1 MFLLKLPAARLAAL
15 HLMLFFLPLPMH
27 FSPEI
32 EERLAQLQEK
42 YEAMGQDMVSY
53 LDGLLY
59 ADFLTYWDY
68 IHLDTLLSLQS
79 PKTPFPDEQIFIMY
93 HQITELYFK
102 LALHECEQI
111 AAAQPLTPEFFT
123 ARLKRINNYF
133 EALTQSF
140 DIMVNGMEKEQFLKF
155 RMSLLPASGFQSGQ
169 YRMIEIY
176 ATDFI
181 NLVAKDKR
189 DELTDA
195 SIAEQFEYIYWK
207 FGATE
212 LSTGKKTLTLKQFE
226 KKYAKTF
233 IDLGTANVDNNF
245 YTLYNKLKAEGQATP
260 ELEAELKQIDIK
272 VNVNW
277 PLVHY
282 KSAVRY
288 LNREPEE
295 IRATGGTNWQKYLPP
310 RFQKRIFYPSLW
322 NEQEVAEW
330 GKGWV
335 EKVLREV

>member
-1 MFLLKLPAARLAAL
+1 MSLSTP
-15 HLMLFFLPLPMH
+15 HLELFFLHLPMH

-53 LDGLLY
+53 LDGLLF

-79 PKTPFPDEQIFIMY
+79 PKTPFPDEEIFIMY

-102 LALHECEQI
+102 LVLHECKQI
-111 AAAQPLTPEFFT
+111 TVAQPLAPVFFT
-123 ARLKRINNYF
+123 ARLKRINQYF
-133 EALTQSF
+133 EALTTSF
-140 DIMVNGMEKEQFLKF
+140 GIMVDGMEKEQFLKF

-189 DELTDA
+189 AELGTA
-195 SIAEQFEYIYWK
+195 SIEEQFEYIYWK

-226 KKYAKTF
+226 KKYAATF
-233 IDLGTANVDNNF
+233 IGLGKTNASTNF
-245 YTLYNKLKAEGQATP
+245 YSLYHQLKANGLATP
-260 ELEAELKQIDIK
+260 ELEAELKQLDVN

-295 IRATGGTNWQKYLPP
+295 IKATGGTNWQKYLPP

-322 NEQEVAEW
+322 NEQELENW
-330 GKGWV
+330 GKAWV
-335 EKVLREV
+335 EKVLKELR

>member
-1 MFLLKLPAARLAAL
+1 
-15 HLMLFFLPLPMH
+15 MH

-42 YEAMGQDMVSY
+42 YEAMGQDMTSY

-102 LALHECEQI
+102 LVLHECEQI
-111 AAAQPLTPEFFT
+111 TAAKPLTPIFFT

-140 DIMVNGMEKEQFLKF
+140 DIMIDGMEKEQFLKF

-189 DELTDA
+189 DELRNKTIED
-195 SIAEQFEYIYWK
+195 QFEYIYWK

-233 IDLGTANVDNNF
+233 IDLGKAAASNNF
-245 YTLYNKLKAEGQATP
+245 YALYNQLKSKGESTA
-260 ELEAELKQIDIK
+260 ELETELKQLDTN

-295 IRATGGTNWQKYLPP
+295 IKATGGTNWQKYLPP
-310 RFQKRIFYPSLW
+310 RFQKRIFYPGLW
-322 NEQEVAEW
+322 NEQELENW
-330 GKGWV
+330 GRAWV
-335 EKVLREV
+335 EKVLKDI

>member
-1 MFLLKLPAARLAAL
+1 M
-15 HLMLFFLPLPMH
+15 MMH
-27 FSPEI
+27 FSTEI
-32 EERLAQLQEK
+32 EERLARLQEK

-53 LDGLLY
+53 LDGLLH

-68 IHLDTLLSLQS
+68 IHLDTLLSLQN
-79 PKTPFPDEQIFIMY
+79 PKTPFPDEEIFIIY

-102 LALHECEQI
+102 LMLHECKQI
-111 AAAQPLTPEFFT
+111 TTIQPLTAEFFT
-123 ARLKRINNYF
+123 ARLKRINQYF

-140 DIMVNGMEKEQFLKF
+140 GIMVDGMEKEQFLKF
-155 RMSLLPASGFQSGQ
+155 RMSLLPASGFQSAQ

-181 NLVAKDKR
+181 NLVTKDKCE
-189 DELTDA
+189 ELKGAGID
-195 SIAEQFEYIYWK
+195 EQFEYLYWK

-226 KKYAKTF
+226 KKYAREF
-233 IDLGTANVDNNF
+233 IELGKATISHNF
-245 YTLYNKLKAEGQATP
+245 NALYNQLKAEAQSTP
-260 ELEAELKQIDIK
+260 ALENELKQLDIN

-295 IRATGGTNWQKYLPP
+295 IKATGGTNWQKYLPP
-310 RFQKRIFYPSLW
+310 RFQKRIFYPELW
-322 NEQEVAEW
+322 NVEELENW
-330 GKGWV
+330 GKAWV
-335 EKVLREV
+335 GNVLSSQ

>member
-1 MFLLKLPAARLAAL
+1 
-15 HLMLFFLPLPMH
+15 MH

-53 LDGLLY
+53 LDGLLH

-79 PKTPFPDEQIFIMY
+79 PKTPFPDEEIFIMY

-102 LALHECEQI
+102 LVLHECEQI
-111 AAAQPLTPEFFT
+111 TAAQPLTPEFFT
-123 ARLKRINNYF
+123 IRLRRINKYF

-140 DIMVNGMEKEQFLKF
+140 DIMIDGMDKAQFLKF

-176 ATDFI
+176 ATDFT

-189 DELTDA
+189 EELRNA
-195 SIAEQFEYIYWK
+195 AIEEQFEYIYWK

-233 IDLGTANVDNNF
+233 IELGRACANDNF
-245 YTLYNKLKAEGQATP
+245 YALYNRLKDSGQSNAD
-260 ELEAELKQIDIK
+260 LKDELKQLDIN

-295 IRATGGTNWQKYLPP
+295 IKATGGTNWQKYLPP
-310 RFQKRIFYPSLW
+310 RFQKRIFYPALW
-322 NEQEVAEW
+322 NEQELENW
-330 GKGWV
+330 GKAWV
-335 EKVLREV
+335 EKVLKEVERK

>member
-1 MFLLKLPAARLAAL
+1 MI
-15 HLMLFFLPLPMH
+15 
-27 FSPEI
+27 SPEI
-32 EERLAQLQEK
+32 EKRLAQLQEK
-42 YEAMGQDMVSY
+42 YEAMGQDMTSY

-79 PKTPFPDEQIFIMY
+79 PKTPFPDEEIFIMY

-102 LALHECEQI
+102 LSLHECRQI
-111 AAAQPLTPEFFT
+111 SEKGTELSPDFFT
-123 ARLKRINNYF
+123 ARLRRINNYF
-133 EALTQSF
+133 EALTHSF
-140 DIMVNGMEKEQFLKF
+140 VIMVDGMEKDQFLKF

-176 ATDFI
+176 ATNFI

-189 DELTDA
+189 DELANATFDQ
-195 SIAEQFEYIYWK
+195 QFEYIYWK

-212 LSTGKKTLTLKQFE
+212 LATGKKTLTLKQFE

-233 IDLGTANVDNNF
+233 IELAQQTATTNF
-245 YTLYNKLKAEGQATP
+245 YTLALQLQQQGKLTDALKH
-260 ELEAELKQIDIK
+260 ELRRFDVN

-277 PLVHY
+277 PLSHY

-288 LNREPEE
+288 LHREPEE
-295 IRATGGTNWQKYLPP
+295 ISATGGTNWQKYLPP
-310 RFQKRIFYPSLW
+310 RFQKRIFFPAMW
-322 NEQEVAEW
+322 TAEETDNW
-330 GKGWV
+330 GKAWV
-335 EKVLREV
+335 EHALRGE